1 MMARQRI
8 VVIGAGG
15 FAREVKWLIEE
26 IGHAGG
32 PVEFAGYVVS
42 DLSRLGEHD
51 SRGEVQ
57 GDLDWL
63 RENRGRF
70 DALAIGIG
78 TPAHRLKISSE
89 LLPDFPEDLWPALV
103 HPNVRMDRGTS
114 TIGAGALLCAG
125 TVGTVHLALEPF
137 CLVNLA
143 CTLGHEAR
151 IGRGSVLNPTVN
163 ISGGVVLEEGVLVG
177 TGAQVLQY
185 LTVGK
190 GATVGAGAVVTKD
203 VAPGTTMVGM
213 PAKPLAP
220 RQP

>member
-1 MMARQRI
+1 MARQRI

-15 FAREVKWLIEE
+15 FAREVKWLIQE
-26 IGHAGG
+26 IGNAGG

-42 DLSRLGEHD
+42 DVSRLGEHD
-51 SRGEVQ
+51 SRGEVH
-57 GDLDWL
+57 GDLGWL
-63 RENRGRF
+63 RENRVRF

-78 TPAHRLKISSE
+78 TPANRLRVSSE
-89 LLPDFPEDLWPALV
+89 LLPDFPEDRWPALV
-103 HPNVRMDRGTS
+103 HPSVRVDRATS
-114 TIGAGALLCAG
+114 MVGPGVLLCAS
-125 TVGTVHLALEPF
+125 TVGTVNLTLEPF

-151 IGRGSVLNPTVN
+151 IGRGAVLNPTVN

-203 VAPGTTMVGM
+203 VAPGATVVGM
-213 PAKPLAP
+213 PAKPLGS
-220 RQP
+220 RGT